1 MDKRSLVT
9 LVNAENVESIIQV
22 CLLKHKIFN
31 KRASDFSLRIEKFG
45 CLIESPEEI
54 QEDDILTLIPLEK
67 SLDENLENNQLIKN
81 LEENLVI
88 LEDKHQ
94 MEAEPNHESYYEFE
108 SRSRTTFSERSL
120 SENFEDNV
128 EMNQIEDED
137 EKIDEEIL
145 EEEEEEEEMS
155 EENADECISI
165 ESIMTKE
172 FTSRNELSN
181 QLKIWASNS
190 RFSLRFENGEKTT
203 SEGYKISVMACNQ
216 EKCPFYLQF
225 VSHGPNKP
233 YQLQNY
239 WNSHDH
245 ILSKKDTGRNVT
257 EEIFHKIK
265 SLMGNVLDSVKLTDL
280 INKEFKT
287 SFSVDTIRHQIRKI
301 KNQEF
306 GKPSNDAQEL
316 INLLTEDSIKRGYF
330 YKSLIVQNQ
339 LQKVCFMTSKMI
351 ELANKYKDVIILDTT
366 HRCNRF
372 NMPLLDVI
380 VVDNLGRSRTIFIAL
395 LDNQKNDSF
404 IWALEQLKSQFKT
417 DPALI
422 FSDEDEALLSGSNI
436 ICLF

>member
-1 MDKRSLVT
+1 MNSLKRICVQYMDKRSLVT

-203 SEGYKISVMACNQ
+203 SEVIKFRSWHVI
-216 EKCPFYLQF
+216 
-225 VSHGPNKP
+225 
-233 YQLQNY
+233 
-239 WNSHDH
+239 
-245 ILSKKDTGRNVT
+245 KK
-257 EEIFHKIK
+257 
-265 SLMGNVLDSVKLTDL
+265 NVL
-280 INKEFKT
+280 F
-287 SFSVDTIRHQIRKI
+287 
-301 KNQEF
+301 
-306 GKPSNDAQEL
+306 
-316 INLLTEDSIKRGYF
+316 
-330 YKSLIVQNQ
+330 
-339 LQKVCFMTSKMI
+339 
-351 ELANKYKDVIILDTT
+351 
-366 HRCNRF
+366 
-372 NMPLLDVI
+372 
-380 VVDNLGRSRTIFIAL
+380 
-395 LDNQKNDSF
+395 
-404 IWALEQLKSQFKT
+404 
-417 DPALI
+417 I
-422 FSDEDEALLSGSNI
+422 FSLSPMGQINHTSYKTIGIHMI
-436 ICLF
+436 ISFLKRILVEMSLKKYFTR